1 MGRSLPKI
9 VVLVAIGAVVTA
21 IYLVERRGP
30 PPPPNVVYVNPN
42 ISTPSPA
49 R

>member
-1 MGRSLPKI
+1 MPKI
-9 VVLVAIGAVVTA
+9 VVLIAIGALVAA
-21 IYLVERRGP
+21 IYVVERRGP

-42 ISTPSPA
+42 IGAPSPA

>member
-1 MGRSLPKI
+1 MPKI
-9 VVLVAIGAVVTA
+9 VVLIAIGAVVAA
-21 IYLVERRGP
+21 IYVIERRGP

-42 ISTPSPA
+42 ISTPSAA